1 MGEFKLIQE
10 IISLSVADAWE
21 LAKEEWEL
29 SQIYF
34 SDEPESCLCGHSPI
48 IELCEI
54 RNKKNQKIAVVG
66 NCCMNKFIGL
76 PSEKIFQAVKKIRKD
91 SEKSLNI
98 EAIELAYSKDWI
110 NNWEYEFYINTFRK
124 RLLTENQGLKRK
136 QINEKILLKINKE
149 RK

>member
-10 IISLSVADAWE
+10 IISLSVADAWK
-21 LAKEEWEL
+21 LAKSEWEL

-34 SDEPESCLCGHSPI
+34 SDEPEACLCGHSPI

-54 RNKKNQKIAVVG
+54 RNKKNQKIVVVG
-66 NCCMNKFIGL
+66 NCCVNKFIGL
-76 PSEKIFQAVKKIRKD
+76 PSEKIFQAVKRIRKN
-91 SEKSLNI
+91 SGKSLNI

-110 NNWEYEFYINTFRK
+110 NSWEYEFYIDTFGK
-124 RLLTENQGLKRK
+124 RLLTEKQGLKRK
-136 QINEKILLKINKE
+136 QINEKILYKINKD

>member
-21 LAKEEWEL
+21 LAKKEWEL

-34 SDEPESCLCGHSPI
+34 SDEPETCLCGHFPI

-54 RNKKNQKIAVVG
+54 RNKKNQKIAIVG
-66 NCCMNKFIGL
+66 NCCVNKFIGL
-76 PSEKIFQAVKKIRKD
+76 PSEKIFQAVKRIRKD

-149 RK
+149 KK